1 MEGHVFKR
9 PNRDEN
15 DMSSDSNP
23 SNDNKRIV
31 EAEVSGDA
39 ASGKMGGGGWV
50 AVFVLGGFLVLALW
64 YAVRMWGRVPDVGI
78 PASGWVFLIL
88 GVVVTFLTGAGLMA
102 LVFYSSRNNRDF

>member
-9 PNRDEN
+9 PNWDESGMN
-15 DMSSDSNP
+15 SSSNP
-23 SNDNKRIV
+23 SNDNKRK
-31 EAEVSGDA
+31 AALEVSDRPV
-39 ASGKMGGGGWV
+39 GKMGSGGWV

-78 PASGWVFLIL
+78 PATGWVFLIL
-88 GVVVTFLTGAGLMA
+88 GVVVTLLVGAGLMA